1 MNYKK
6 ENKVQVLLDDDTFV
20 KLNKLI
26 GAEALE
32 NGTRIPSLSAW
43 CRQLITDTINF
54 EFNKKKIE
62 NFSMKR
68 DIKKLNNK

>member
-6 ENKVQVLLDDDTFV
+6 EFKVQVLLDEETFV

-32 NGTRIPSLSAW
+32 NGTRIPSLSKW
-43 CRQLITDTINF
+43 CRTLITDTIEW
-54 EFNKKKIE
+54 EFNKKKID

-68 DIKKLNNK
+68 DIKNISNK

>member
-1 MNYKK
+1 MSLKQTH
-6 ENKVQVLLDDDTFV
+6 KVQVLLDEETFV

-32 NGTRIPSLSAW
+32 NGERIPPLSKW
-43 CRQLITDTINF
+43 CRKLIQDTIEW
-54 EFNKKKIE
+54 EFNKKKID

-68 DIKKLNNK
+68 DIKNISNK

>member
-1 MNYKK
+1 MNYKQT
-6 ENKVQVLLDDDTFV
+6 NKVQVLLDDETFQ

-54 EFNKKKIE
+54 EFNKNKIE
-62 NFSMKR
+62 NFNMKR
-68 DIKKLNNK
+68 DIKNISNK